1 MSGQSEKKRKKAEQA
16 AWRRY
21 LLWVLVINAFYVVGR
36 LLPAYAGYLKRG
48 DGASGSPGA
57 FGLLRAVVCFLAQ
70 YALAKLLSGAAGEN
84 AAAGK
89 NSDARSGEHF
99 FDGLAVLLFC
109 EASAVVEFWWR
120 RKEGVWWLSLL
131 LPAGGCYH
139 AWAFLRPMLE
149 QVGVLKKS
157 GAEADAADAAD
168 AAKNAKESALG
179 EWWWWWWWWW
189 WWRRNE
195 EREPMTN
202 PNIATTLPFFL
213 SFFLP
218 SFLQLHRREAQAAA
232 GAQGQAARASGGACP
247 RRRQGGRV
255 VSRSSS

>member
-189 WWRRNE
+189 WRRNE

-202 PNIATTLPFFL
+202 PNIVTTLHFFL

>member
-21 LLWVLVINAFYVVGR
+21 LLWVLVINAFYGVGR

-189 WWRRNE
+189 RRNE

-202 PNIATTLPFFL
+202 PNIVTTFISFYL
-213 SFFLP
+213 S
-218 SFLQLHRREAQAAA
+218 SFPHSFNCTDEKRKRRQEHKAKRRGLAAA
-232 GAQGQAARASGGACP
+232 HARGGGKAAE
-247 RRRQGGRV
+247 
-255 VSRSSS
+255 